1 MRVVLCAR
9 QLLARLFTQL
19 GYPLPVL
26 RQAGL
31 VTSAGYDSHVNRIV
45 FPLEAN
51 LYGRSLSASAPP
63 HRLLP
68 GSKGGLYGW
77 TQVQSEPAILVEG
90 ISIPPPCGKLGSQ
103 HYPLAGDTSERP
115 SPSPALRRP
124 PTVYL
129 VFDSDRNGSGQLA
142 AQ

>member
-1 MRVVLCAR
+1 MVI
-9 QLLARLFTQL
+9 
-19 GYPLPVL
+19 
-26 RQAGL
+26 
-31 VTSAGYDSHVNRIV
+31 SAGYDSYVNRIA

-63 HRLLP
+63 HQLLP

-77 TQVQSEPAILVEG
+77 TQVQSEPAILFEG
-90 ISIPPPCGKLGSQ
+90 ISITPPFGKLGSQ
-103 HYPLAGDTSERP
+103 HYLLAGDTSERP